1 MKLTFCGAADDNV
14 KYYLKKIKN
23 FQFKQVDWFTED
35 YDYII
40 MTNRVI
46 IADKSEGNTDAD
58 NLINIKT
65 CFDRFKGLDVITVS
79 RNGLLLSTLR
89 KKF

>member
-46 IADKSEGNTDAD
+46 TADRSDAD
-58 NLINIKT
+58 NLINFKT
-65 CFDRFKGLDVITVS
+65 CFDRFKGIDIITVN
-79 RNGLLLSTLR
+79 RNGLVLSTLR
-89 KKF
+89 KKI